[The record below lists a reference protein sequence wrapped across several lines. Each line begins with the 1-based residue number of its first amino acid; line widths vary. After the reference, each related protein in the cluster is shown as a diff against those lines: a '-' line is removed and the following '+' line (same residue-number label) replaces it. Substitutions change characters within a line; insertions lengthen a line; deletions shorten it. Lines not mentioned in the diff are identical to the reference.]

1 MDELSE
7 TFAWNERFLAEFYCS
22 GEPETTEEEFPFFE
36 VYRPVAIAESNSN
49 AARSLRGMF
58 LKDSAQPGE
67 LLIVS
72 DAIASCECIREYTP
86 YVEGSYVHAP
96 KAAWRPPRPRVPRE
110 VHERLAHILRR
121 YVDEGDGEDD
131 LDEARLTAIRVTR
144 VSKIRSY
151 KFSKECQNSNF
162 PSIARVLRLPQH
174 DRSRSGIK
182 GALGIFISILDLDSN
197 DPNGGTNDSSS
208 HGNPYSSRQDDEP
221 GTSSSKERTKTGD
234 LSRLLW
240 NIVANNAMCTNVRSL
255 SRDAPRQVET
265 CDVWGVWLLPS
276 FINHSCAPN
285 CHRMIV
291 GKTMFIRAAVPIAA
305 GEELTLPYF
314 DIFEP
319 LTIRDAHCKTFG
331 FRCECPR
338 CTFERSLGQPYNDI
352 QAQVVKLKIQLQTEW
367 TVNGTSVS
375 SSGEVTGTANMLLA
389 QLAELFLPIS
399 VVVCKLHST
408 EMPLQNLFW
417 IRASFIDVEIAVYAL
432 STTASPFLCTVDPLV
447 ARCEWAKR
455 ETEEVRSQLR
465 TIASAIVLGTVVW
478 EVHPGNML
486 GQEFYA
492 LMVTAITRFSPH
504 ERDISKRLG
513 EYMEEEF
520 PFYKEQAME
529 FYSCYYGPH
538 AYTSQ
543 LLGIES

>member
-7 TFAWNERFLAEFYCS
+7 TFAWNERFLAEFYSS

-36 VYRPVAIAESNSN
+36 AHRPVATAESNSN

-72 DAIASCECIREYTP
+72 DAIASCACTREYTP
-86 YVEGSYVHAP
+86 YVEGSYGHAPP
-96 KAAWRPPRPRVPRE
+96 KAAWQPPRPRVPRE
-110 VHERLAHILRR
+110 VQERLAHILRR
-121 YVDEGDGEDD
+121 YADEGDGEDD
-131 LDEARLTAIRVTR
+131 LD
-144 VSKIRSY
+144 
-151 KFSKECQNSNF
+151 Q
-162 PSIARVLRLPQH
+162 
-174 DRSRSGIK
+174 
-182 GALGIFISILDLDSN
+182 ILDLDSN
-197 DPNGGTNDSSS
+197 DPNGGKNDSSS
-208 HGNPYSSRQDDEP
+208 HGNPYSSRQDDES
-221 GTSSSKERTKTGD
+221 GTSSSKERSTTGD

-240 NIVANNAMCTNVRSL
+240 NIVANNAMCTKVRSI

-276 FINHSCAPN
+276 LINHSCAPN

-291 GKTMFIRAAVPIAA
+291 GKTMFIRAAVPITA

-319 LTIRDAHCKTFG
+319 LTIRNAHCKTFG

-338 CTFERSLGQPYNDI
+338 CTFERFLGQPYNDI
-352 QAQVVKLKIQLQTEW
+352 QEQVVKLKIQLQTEW

-375 SSGEVTGTANMLLA
+375 STGEVTGTANILLA

-455 ETEEVRSQLR
+455 ETEEVKSQLR
-465 TIASAIVLGTVVW
+465 TIASALVLGTVVM

-492 LMVTAITRFSPH
+492 LVVAAITRFSTH
-504 ERDISKRLG
+504 ERVISKRLG

-520 PFYKEQAME
+520 PFYKDQAME

-538 AYTSQ
+538 VYTSQ